1 VSGLPNEGEAV
12 SLKLLIGPAVTPPTQ
27 LTQKSDIRPFTT
39 TDAVGHRWPDTLA
52 RMSVPI
58 RLMEESRARLSS
70 PMRPRELKVHLLVG
84 FPFVVV
90 AALLPVF
97 ALDRSVHATDVLI
110 FVVATALMGRL
121 EFETGAGLMVPTQ
134 LLFVPMLF
142 VLPPAIVPLVV
153 AAAQTL
159 DRLPEVL
166 TGRLHPQRLL
176 AVPSDAW
183 FAVGP
188 AAVFLLAGVH
198 EPVWSDWPLYLCA
211 LAAQFACDTLSSTA
225 RERLAHG
232 VAPKLQLDV
241 LREIWLVDA
250 LLTPLGLLAAFASV
264 TRHYAFLFVLPLAFL
279 LAIFA
284 RERRG
289 RIGTAIELSATYRGT
304 ALLLG
309 DVISSDDELTGL
321 HSQGAVVLALA
332 IADELQLDEDE
343 RRLVELASMLHDI
356 GKMETPREILHKP
369 GPLSAEEW
377 LQMRTHT
384 IAGQRMLDRVGG
396 TLHDVG
402 LIVRSARERYAGDGY
417 PDALA
422 GPQIPIAA
430 RVVAV
435 AAAYSAMTT
444 RRPYRP
450 ALAPSAA
457 LTELRAGSG
466 TQFDPGVVEAARA
479 VLARGVPDPRAVV
492 ADNS

>member
-1 VSGLPNEGEAV
+1 M
-12 SLKLLIGPAVTPPTQ
+12 Q
-27 LTQKSDIRPFTT
+27 
-39 TDAVGHRWPDTLA
+39 
-52 RMSVPI
+52 
-58 RLMEESRARLSS
+58 
-70 PMRPRELKVHLLVG
+70 PRELKVHVLVG
-84 FPFVVV
+84 LPFVLV
-90 AALLPVF
+90 AALLPIV
-97 ALDRSVHATDVLI
+97 ALDRPVDSTDVLI
-110 FVVATALMGRL
+110 FVLATALMGRL
-121 EFETGAGLMVPTQ
+121 EFETGAGFMVPTQ

-153 AAAQTL
+153 AAAIAL
-159 DRLPEVL
+159 DRVPEVL
-166 TGRLHPQRLL
+166 AGRLHPHRLL
-176 AVPSDAW
+176 GVASDAW
-183 FAVGP
+183 FSVGP
-188 AAVFLLAGVH
+188 AVVFLLANIRGP
-198 EPVWSDWPLYLCA
+198 EWSDWPLYLLA
-211 LAAQFACDTLSSTA
+211 LAAQFLGDLLIQTV

-241 LREIWLVDA
+241 LREVWVVDA
-250 LLTPLGLLAAFASV
+250 LLAPIGLLAAFASAA
-264 TRHYAFLFVLPLAFL
+264 RPYAFLFVLPLALL

-309 DVISSDDELTGL
+309 DVISSDDELTGM
-321 HSQGAVVLALA
+321 HSQGAVGFALA
-332 IADELQLDEDE
+332 ISDELQLDEDE

-377 LQMRTHT
+377 VEMRTHT

-402 LIVRSARERYAGDGY
+402 LIVRSARERFAGDGY

-422 GPQIPIAA
+422 GPQIPMAA

-450 ALAPSAA
+450 ALAPPAA
-457 LTELRAGSG
+457 LAELRAGGG
-466 TQFDPGVVEAARA
+466 TQFDPRVVEAACA
-479 VLARGVPDPRAVV
+479 VLARGLPDARVTIGGP
-492 ADNS
+492 SS